1 MASYDSLINVDEW
14 ISDHFFTTDET
25 KGESFTKSVK
35 ARVKEWKD
43 LEKETGSLS
52 PAERFKKARGE
63 LQNAYATADQD
74 AAQHTL
80 RRALGY
86 GAPTTRTFERANH
99 TVAYSGW
106 AGADHTLIVLNADP
120 IEDLE
125 DITSTPVEGGIT
137 RKDREPEPLPVAKL
151 VGELFLTDNAPE
163 FIVVLAGAWAVL
175 AHRETWAL
183 GRYLGVNV
191 QLVVE
196 RNESKQGG
204 ELQRTA
210 VILARENLERAAD
223 GTTWWA
229 EVLDAAR
236 NHAVKVSEDLRDA
249 VRESIELI
257 GNDVLARRKDQGLP
271 LEDVDGNELA
281 RQSLRYLY
289 RILFLLFAEAS
300 PELQILPTGAAEY
313 VDGYGLDRL
322 RDYALTPPLT
332 EQARRGTH
340 LYDSLQVLF
349 DQVSHGH
356 HPEQTENADEDAQN
370 AGLTFRN
377 LEADLF
383 KPEATSLLSG
393 TKLSN
398 EALTQILQRLLLSKE
413 KAGKDRG
420 FISYATLGVT
430 ELGQVYE
437 GLMSYHGFI
446 AQEDLYEVAPGGN
459 ASKGSWVLP
468 VGRAS
473 TVPEDSFVM
482 EMREQPEGGYAP
494 ARREHKRGSFVFRQ
508 SSRDRERSASF
519 YTPEVLTQFT
529 VGQALEVLE
538 EEGRIQTAEDIL
550 DLTICEPAMGS
561 GAFAVEA
568 VRQLAERYLKLREAE
583 LGEQVPPEDR
593 TRELQKVKAHIA
605 LHQVY
610 GVDLNPTAVELAEIS
625 LWLDTMTGELT
636 APWFGL
642 HLRRGN
648 SLIGALRATYD
659 PSQLKKKAWLTAVPR
674 RESVQH
680 LAQSIDAGHRDPHAA
695 GRIHHFLLPSQTWGA
710 AHAAKD
716 LKKLAGQEQKALA
729 AWRRSVLTN
738 PSPTQKK
745 QLTRL
750 AARVE
755 TLWAFAL
762 TRMKIAE
769 QQIRRDIPLWGRE
782 HEPTSRNVT
791 RAEIERDLLNN
802 EQGAYRRLRL
812 ALDAWNALTFWP
824 LTEIQ
829 IDDGGEAQTAL
840 PSFDEYLETLEDL
853 LGIEA
858 QARDE
863 AQTVIANADT
873 WEELNHHE
881 DMNLSLSGA
890 TSLNKVLELHPW
902 LHTVRQVADEQGFL
916 HWDLDFAAVFAR
928 GGFDLQVG
936 NPPWV
941 RPRGDMDGLYSE
953 VDPWFSLAH
962 KPTQAEKR
970 ERREQWNDND
980 RAREI
985 VFSGTGDTVST
996 AAVLGDVAM
1005 YPHLAN
1011 QQPDLYRAFMERT
1024 WANMSNNGVVSL
1036 IHPESHFT
1044 EKGAVALR
1052 HGAYFRLR
1060 RHWQFINELVLF
1072 DVHHL
1077 VGYGVHTYG
1086 SLRNEPA
1093 FEHAASLYHPQTV
1106 EESLTHDGS
1115 GPLPGLKDD
1124 NNNWDL
1130 RPHRDRIQ
1138 QVDMSVLETWHSILE
1153 GDDVAITDTRMV
1165 YTVNTEAAA
1174 VLAKL
1179 ADKPRI
1185 GSLGLKFS
1193 SGWHETSDKKKGYF
1207 DVDWAHPKFWN
1218 DVILQG
1224 PHLGVSTPMIKQPN
1238 PTLKHNQDWSE
1249 IDLEAMPA
1257 DFIPATAYQPDREAQ
1272 PSYDADYPELEHED
1286 GAISARS
1293 VYRIAWREMAATTG
1307 FRTLYPA
1314 LIPEGAVHVNT
1325 VKSCAAEANEE
1336 TILVGAL
1343 MSSLLAD
1350 FVVRSAGSA
1359 HIFNAIVESLP
1370 LSTNESLNSLLV
1382 ERYLRLNCLTEAYA
1396 PLWEEVTGQTWTRN
1410 TPLRKAWERQAAQ
1423 IEIDAIVALALGI
1436 TVEELCMIYRTQFP
1450 VMRRYDEED
1459 RFDANGRLVPKE
1471 ILKADAKLKDDAQFS
1486 EADRTWVHPQ
1496 SEVTYAFEYPFRK
1509 LDREAY
1515 LRKAYEQYAGM
1526 VSSSGKRNGDLDP
1539 NHSRATLR

>member
-14 ISDHFFTTDET
+14 ISDHFFTTDE

-63 LQNAYATADQD
+63 LQNAYATADQG
-74 AAQHTL
+74 AAQLVL

-106 AGADHTLIVLNADP
+106 AGADDTLIVLNADP

-125 DITSTPVEGGIT
+125 DITSTTVEGGIT

-163 FIVVLAGAWAVL
+163 FIVVLAGPWVVL

-196 RNESKQGG
+196 RNEVKQGG

-229 EVLDAAR
+229 EVLEAAR

-257 GNDVLARRKDQGLP
+257 GNDVLERRKDQGLP

-356 HPEQTENADEDAQN
+356 HPELTENADEDAQN
-370 AGLTFRN
+370 EGLTFRN

-398 EALTQILQRLLLSKE
+398 EALTKVLQRLLLSKE

-473 TVPEDSFVM
+473 SVPEDSFVM

-568 VRQLAERYLKLREAE
+568 VRQLAERYLKQREAE

-659 PSQLKKKAWLTAVPR
+659 PSQLKKKAWLKAVPR
-674 RESVQH
+674 RESVAN
-680 LAQSIDAGHRDPHAA
+680 LAQAIDAGHRDPHAA

-716 LKKLAGQEQKALA
+716 LKKLAGKEQKALA

-762 TRMKIAE
+762 TRMNIAE

-824 LTEIQ
+824 LTEIH
-829 IDDGGEAQTAL
+829 IDDNGDAHTTL
-840 PSFDEYLETLEDL
+840 PSCDEYIETLEDL

-873 WEELNHHE
+873 WDELNHHE

-890 TSLNKVLELHPW
+890 KSLDRVLELHPW
-902 LHTVRQVADEQGFL
+902 LNTVRQVADEQGFL

-970 ERREQWNDND
+970 ERREQWNDNE

-985 VFSGTGDTVST
+985 AFSGTGDTVST

-1024 WANMSNNGVVSL
+1024 WANMSEDGVVSL
-1036 IHPESHFT
+1036 IHPKSHFT
-1044 EKGAVALR
+1044 ESKAVSLR
-1052 HGAYFRLR
+1052 HTAYRRLR
-1060 RHWQFINELVLF
+1060 RLWHFTNKLGLF
-1072 DVHHL
+1072 DINRDEKNFDVSIYSGPKEQISFQFCGGAHHPR
-1077 VGYGVHTYG
+1077 TI
-1086 SLRNEPA
+1086 
-1093 FEHAASLYHPQTV
+1093 
-1106 EESLTHDGS
+1106 EESLVHSGDGPVPS
-1115 GPLPGLKDD
+1115 FKDED
-1124 NNNWDL
+1124 GNWDL

-1138 QVDMSVLETWHSILE
+1138 QVDMPVLETWHSILE
-1153 GDDVAITDTRMV
+1153 DGDVAIADTRMV

-1207 DVDWAHPKFWN
+1207 DVDWAHPESWN

-1238 PTLKHNQDWSE
+1238 PTLKNNQDWSE
-1249 IDLEAMPA
+1249 VDFEAMPA
-1257 DFIPATAYQPDREAQ
+1257 DFIPATAYQPDRETQ
-1272 PSYDADYPELEHED
+1272 PTYEIDYTTWEID
-1286 GAISARS
+1286 GERVPARDF
-1293 VYRIAWREMAATTG
+1293 YRIAWRRMAANTG
-1307 FRTLYPA
+1307 FRTMYPA
-1314 LIPEGAVHVNT
+1314 IIPPSAAHVNT
-1325 VKSCAAEANEE
+1325 VQTLVSGQSIEDS
-1336 TILVGAL
+1336 IRVGAVL
-1343 MSSLLAD
+1343 SSVLSD
-1350 FVVRSAGSA
+1350 FVLRSTGASELWPA
-1359 HIFNAIVESLP
+1359 TVERLP
-1370 LSTNESLNSLLV
+1370 LPEASSATDRIV
-1382 ERYLRLNCLTEAYA
+1382 ERYLRLNCVTEAYA
-1396 PLWEEVTGQTWTRN
+1396 PLWKEITGEEWTAD
-1410 TPLRKAWERQAAQ
+1410 TPLRNAWDRQVAQ
-1423 IEIDAIVALALGI
+1423 IEVDATVAHSLGI
-1436 TVEELCMIYRTQFP
+1436 TADELCMIYRTQFP

-1459 RFDANGRLVPKE
+1459 RYDANGRIVPSE
-1471 ILKADAKLKDDAQFS
+1471 ILKADAKLKDGQELA

-1496 SEVTYAFEYPFRK
+1496 SEATYVFEYPFRK
-1509 LDREAY
+1509 LDREVSMREAY
-1515 LRKAYEQYAGM
+1515 A
-1526 VSSSGKRNGDLDP
+1526 
-1539 NHSRATLR
+1539 